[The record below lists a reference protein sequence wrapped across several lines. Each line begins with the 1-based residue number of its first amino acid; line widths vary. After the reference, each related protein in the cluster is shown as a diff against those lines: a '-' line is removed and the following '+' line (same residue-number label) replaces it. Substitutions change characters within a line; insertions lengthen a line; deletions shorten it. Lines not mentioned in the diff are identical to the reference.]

1 MDLLPLHPK
10 IVHLPIAL
18 AVLMPVMSAGLLAA
32 WRAEFLPRRTWIIAV
47 LLQGVLLAS
56 GIAGL
61 RTGETEEDRVER
73 VVAEQRIEAHEE
85 AAERFVWAAGAVFV
99 LAVAA
104 AALRDEGHARRVAI
118 ATTLGTLLVLF
129 LGYRT
134 GETGGRLVY
143 QYGAA
148 NAYLV
153 RAPHEREAPTPT
165 PEED

>member
-32 WRAEFLPRRTWIIAV
+32 WWAALLPRRTWLIAV
-47 LLQGVLLAS
+47 LLQGLLLAS
-56 GIAGL
+56 GVAAL

-73 VVAEQRIEAHEE
+73 VVAERSIESHAA
-85 AAERFVWAAGAVFV
+85 AAERFVWAAGAVLL
-99 LAVAA
+99 LAIAGAA
-104 AALRDEGHARRVAI
+104 ARNDAYARKAAI

-134 GETGGRLVY
+134 GEAGGRLVY
-143 QYGAA
+143 EHGAA
-148 NAYLV
+148 NAYV
-153 RAPHEREAPTPT
+153 VPAR
-165 PEED
+165 